1 MFERLAAALQKFP
14 RAQLLDG
21 PTPIQRLER
30 LERSLPEAFSG
41 LRLFVKR
48 DDLMGL
54 GGGGNKLRKL
64 EFTIGEAVARHCDA
78 FVTVGG
84 TQSNHAR
91 LSAAASARAGLSCDL
106 VLTRAVPR
114 NDDDYARSGNVMLDH
129 LFGATVHELPKGA
142 EADRFVAQLVSDMK
156 EKGRRPYV
164 VGTGGSSPIG
174 CLGYAACA
182 SEIVAQESALG
193 IKFTRIIA
201 ANGSSG
207 THAGLAAGFKV
218 LGMDPARI
226 ATFTVLAT
234 AGVAR
239 SATLDLARRTIA
251 LIDAGMTVD
260 AAEIVVA
267 GDQLGE
273 GYGIPT
279 DAMLAA
285 VRRMARTEGL
295 LLDPVYTGKAFAGV
309 LAELERGVFKNGDS
323 ILFVMTGGT
332 PGLFAYR
339 STFS

>member
-1 MFERLAAALQKFP
+1 MIERLAAALQKFP

-30 LERSLPEAFSG
+30 LERSLPEAFAG
-41 LRLFVKR
+41 VRLFVKR

-64 EFTIGEAVARHCDA
+64 EFTIGEALADNCDG

-84 TQSNHAR
+84 LQSNHAR

-106 VLTRAVPR
+106 VLTQAVPR

-129 LFGATVHELPKGA
+129 LFGATVHELPRGV
-142 EADRFVAQLVSDMK
+142 EANGFVAQLVSDMK
-156 EKGRRPYV
+156 GKGRRPYV
-164 VGTGGSSPIG
+164 AGTGGSSPIG
-174 CLGYAACA
+174 CLGYVACA
-182 SEIVAQESALG
+182 SEIAAQESALSVR
-193 IKFTRIIA
+193 FARIFA

-207 THAGLAAGFKV
+207 SHAGLAAGFKV
-218 LGMDPARI
+218 LDMDPARI
-226 ATFTVLAT
+226 VTFTVLASPEIAHDT
-234 AGVAR
+234 
-239 SATLDLARRTIA
+239 TLDLARKTIA

-260 AAEIVVA
+260 AAEVVVV
-267 GDQLGE
+267 GDQLGD

-279 DAMLAA
+279 EAMRVA

-309 LAELERGVFKNGDS
+309 LAEIERGAFKNGDS
-323 ILFVMTGGT
+323 VLFVMTGGA

-339 STFS
+339 SAFS